1 MIDWLNQSFGLN
13 FGTTTVIGHS
23 LGGHAAGMTGKRV
36 SRGRLNTVFALD
48 PAFPLFSMDRPGE
61 RVAPGDANYVEV
73 MHTNAGLLGFDQP
86 IGAASFYP
94 NFGRTQPGC
103 GADVSGN
110 CAHSRAHEMF
120 AESINSG
127 PGFWGRRCRNYNDI
141 LNNNCVSNGGNRR
154 MGGEPSSMGAT
165 GVFWLQTNAGNPFAR
180 GNIH

>member
-1 MIDWLNQSFGLN
+1 MNQVGGLN

-23 LGGHAAGMTGKRV
+23 LGGHTAGIAGKRV

-48 PAFPLFSMDRPGE
+48 PAFPLFSMDRPAE
-61 RVAPGDANYVEV
+61 RVAPGDAVYVEV

-94 NFGRTQPGC
+94 NLGRTQPGC

-110 CAHSRAHEMF
+110 CAHSRAHQFF

-141 LNNNCVSNGGNRR
+141 LTNNCVSNGANRR
-154 MGGEPSSMGAT
+154 MGGEPSSVGAT
-165 GVFWLQTNAGNPFAR
+165 GVFWLQTNAGSPFAR